1 MPRFVILE
9 HDHPVLHWDLML
21 EAGDVLQSWRLA
33 QPPELGVVIE
43 ATRSAFAVAQ
53 PVATALGDH
62 RAMYLD
68 YEGPVSGGRGTVK
81 RWDAGEF
88 SDDADSVPEARRL
101 SIRGARVQGGILL
114 AKVDGNVW
122 RFEWR
127 RGGS

>member
-43 ATRSAFAVAQ
+43 
-53 PVATALGDH
+53 ATALGDH